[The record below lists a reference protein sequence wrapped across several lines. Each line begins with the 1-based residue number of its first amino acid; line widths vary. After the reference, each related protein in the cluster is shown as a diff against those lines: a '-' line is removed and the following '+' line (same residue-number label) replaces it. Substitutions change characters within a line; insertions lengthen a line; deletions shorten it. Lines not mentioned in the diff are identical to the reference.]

1 MIFSEKAIDR
11 NSPRVYCPS
20 HSKIKARDKR
30 HEPRQNK
37 DGVSGVLSS
46 GEYGLLSLV
55 ENDLA
60 HVAQLVEHILGKDEV
75 TGSSPVMGSIYLN

>member
-1 MIFSEKAIDR
+1 V
-11 NSPRVYCPS
+11 N
-20 HSKIKARDKR
+20 
-30 HEPRQNK
+30 
-37 DGVSGVLSS
+37 GVLSS